1 MFESTSRYSNIE
13 DTSIKTDDGRILVY
27 KKRRFLPNGSE
38 MPLLQEIMIA
48 TGDRIDTIS
57 SRILGDPE
65 QFWRI
70 CDANNTMHPLEL
82 TGESGRFIRI
92 TRPWG

>member
-1 MFESTSRYSNIE
+1 MFESTSRYSSIE
-13 DTSIKTDDGRILVY
+13 DASIKTDDRTIVY

-38 MPLLQEIMIA
+38 MPLLHEVMIV

-57 SRILGDPE
+57 ARILGDPE

-82 TGESGRFIRI
+82 TSEPGSLIRI
-92 TRPWG
+92 ARLWG